1 MEMDLEEAGIWL
13 QTAPWEGGAV
23 AADWCPLNPLLA
35 DISQPLAHNSVY
47 RNTKLAKIALL
58 ADTLLTKLTLAILCI
73 RPDGV
78 MKHLFIYHL

>member
-35 DISQPLAHNSVY
+35 DISQPLS
-47 RNTKLAKIALL
+47 L
-58 ADTLLTKLTLAILCI
+58 
-73 RPDGV
+73 
-78 MKHLFIYHL
+78 